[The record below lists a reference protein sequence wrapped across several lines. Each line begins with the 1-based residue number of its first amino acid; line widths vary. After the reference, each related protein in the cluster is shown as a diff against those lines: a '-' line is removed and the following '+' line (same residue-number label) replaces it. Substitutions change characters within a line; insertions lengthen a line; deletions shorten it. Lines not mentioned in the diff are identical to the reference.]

1 MHSDADLTAV
11 VYDPPAPGLP
21 HVAVLFDGAGALVA
35 ASPVESIEAGE
46 AALACLVGEVA
57 SRAEADVASAGAGA
71 RSVLT

>member
-57 SRAEADVASAGAGA
+57 SRGETGLAPTAAGG
-71 RSVLT
+71 RSLLT